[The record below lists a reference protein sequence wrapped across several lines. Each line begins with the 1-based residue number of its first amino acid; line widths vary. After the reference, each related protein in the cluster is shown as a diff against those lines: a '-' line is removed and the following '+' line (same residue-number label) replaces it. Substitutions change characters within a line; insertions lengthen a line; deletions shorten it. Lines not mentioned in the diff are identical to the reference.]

1 MHPVLISFGNVT
13 IYSFGVFLALGILCG
28 SLLVTFLLH
37 KARLSSH
44 GLFDS
49 ILFLLL
55 CGVIGARLAYVI
67 IYPQFFSPPGGSWT
81 NVFALWNGGLIFY
94 GAVLCGLF
102 STWFNFRCDDSLWRM
117 FDLMTFGLCAGLI
130 FGQIG
135 CLFGGCANG
144 ILSNAKFVLNGRV
157 PIQLYEALALTVVL
171 AFGLMYYLRFSS
183 WRKGGFVFIYGGLT
197 IFTIRLLTDYW
208 RPADINWH
216 NISALKIADAGF
228 IILFSVILVMR
239 SKKSASK
246 MNQE

>member
-13 IYSFGVFLALGILCG
+13 IYSFGVFLALGILGG
-28 SLLVTFLLH
+28 SLLVALLLH
-37 KARLSSH
+37 KARLNSR

-67 IYPQFFSPPGGSWT
+67 VYPQFFSPPGGSWG

-94 GAVLCGLF
+94 GAILGGLF
-102 STWFNFRCDDSLWRM
+102 ATWFSFRRDASLWRM
-117 FDLMTFGLCAGLI
+117 FDLMTFGLYVGLI

-144 ILSNAKFVLNGRV
+144 ILSNARFELNGRV
-157 PIQLYEALALTVVL
+157 PIQLFEAGALIVAL

-183 WRKGGFVFIYGGLT
+183 WRNGGFIFIYGGLT
-197 IFTIRLLTDYW
+197 LFVIRLLTDYW
-208 RPADINWH
+208 RPADIKWH

-228 IILFSVILVMR
+228 IIMFSVILVMR
-239 SKKSASK
+239 SKRRTD
-246 MNQE
+246 N